1 MALSAIT
8 VSNTDHFSKGGVKKL
23 TLATYGGTTLID
35 VSATEHQV
43 TESSFVGGADEV
55 VIDFEKETANM
66 TISATQERGLMM
78 VTVSIEGYVAK
89 IDDEKLKAL
98 QAMVGQALNGR
109 VDTYDGVD
117 YVVGFDNVLGN
128 DNGGSAGATTD
139 FPLFLESIEGGTG
152 SALADGTGLTLKL
165 TAVQGELPYVLE

>member
-23 TLATYGGTTLID
+23 TLGIYDATTLVD
-35 VSATEHQV
+35 VDV
-43 TESSFVGGADEV
+43 TAQTAVESSLVLGASTA

-78 VTVSIEGYVAK
+78 FTVSVEGYVAK
-89 IDDEKLKAL
+89 ISDGKLKAI
-98 QAMVGQALNGR
+98 QAMVGEAL
-109 VDTYDGVD
+109 VAKVETYDGKD
-117 YVVGFDNVLGN
+117 YVVGFDGVLGT
-128 DNGGSAGATTD
+128 GEGSTGTTTD
-139 FPLFLESIEGGTG
+139 FPLFLESVEGGSG

-165 TAVQGELPYVLE
+165 TAVQGALPYVLA